1 MIHNANYAD
10 GGEVVGDLNQRI
22 KDANDIIFQNFGTAS
37 GSSTSSKEEVDDYN
51 PKSNNFFGSKTGQY
65 VLYGGAIVLVSLIGI
80 FIYKKYTK

>member
-1 MIHNANYAD
+1 MHNSSYAD

-51 PKSNNFFGSKTGQY
+51 PKSNNFFSGKTGQY
-65 VLYGGAIVLVSLIGI
+65 ILYGGAIVAISLIGI